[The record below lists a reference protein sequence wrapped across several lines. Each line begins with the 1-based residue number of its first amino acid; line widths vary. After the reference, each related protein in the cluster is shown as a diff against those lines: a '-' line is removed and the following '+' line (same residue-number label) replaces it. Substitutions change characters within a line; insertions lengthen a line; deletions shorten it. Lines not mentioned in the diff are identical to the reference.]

1 MSPMTMDPTAPA
13 PLLRTTLTPLPG
25 GRVHQ
30 LIEWSND
37 DGRTWQTSFEGW
49 YRRVGPVP

>member
-1 MSPMTMDPTAPA
+1 VQD
-13 PLLRTTLTPLPG
+13 RTTLTPLAG

-37 DGRTWQTSFEGW
+37 GGRTWQIEFEAW
-49 YRRVGPVP
+49 YRRAGSSD